1 MMNVLVTGAS
11 GKMGSLIKGFLE
23 NDAHFNHVY
32 GFDRI
37 ENLEDHVFSN
47 LSLVPKIDVIVDFS
61 TPLLLETIITYAK
74 SNHIPLV
81 IATTGYTDAQ
91 KQLIYESSKMIPIFY
106 SANYSY
112 GVAIITEILK
122 QVSAKLE
129 SDFDIEIVEKHHHH
143 KLDAP
148 SGTSLHLAD
157 AINSSLK
164 SKKEIINGH
173 HGQRKPFELAIHA
186 VRGGS
191 LVGEHQV
198 IFAGHDEVIEI
209 THSAQSKAIFAHG
222 AIKAVKFITHQ
233 KNGLYTMTDL
243 LKEDI

>member
-1 MMNVLVTGAS
+1 MNVLITGAS
-11 GKMGSLIKGFLE
+11 GKMGSLIKGLLE
-23 NDAHFNHVY
+23 KDTIFNHVY
-32 GFDRI
+32 GFDQMI
-37 ENLEDHVFSN
+37 DQEHHIYSD
-47 LSLVPKIDVIVDFS
+47 LSSIPQVDVIIDFS
-61 TPLLLETIITYAK
+61 TPHLIKTLIQYATT
-74 SNHIPLV
+74 NQIPLV

-91 KQLIYESSKMIPIFY
+91 KQLIHEAANIIPIFY

-112 GVAIITEILK
+112 GVAILTEVLK

-148 SGTSLHLAD
+148 SGTSLHLAE

-164 SKKEIINGH
+164 IKKEIINGH
-173 HGQRKPFELAIHA
+173 QGQRKHSELAIHA

-198 IFAGHDEVIEI
+198 IFAGQDEVIEI

-222 AIKAVKFITHQ
+222 AIKASKFLIHQ
-233 KNGLYTMTDL
+233 KKGLYTMTDL
-243 LKEDI
+243 LKEDM